1 MKNLKNPHLRTTLT
15 GLTGLAAMTLGITAT
30 ATTATTATAQPS
42 APPSTLAKPGAPL
55 NVLFFTADDMG
66 WFTVAAENS
75 PAHTPNVTPNIDKFA
90 EQNMIFTRAHVAI
103 AICQPSRG
111 ALTTGK
117 YPHVSGVEGFFHAP
131 GHIDT
136 VMSELRKHGYLVGI
150 CGKCEHCNPDANF
163 KWDMWHDA
171 PDLGHGRNPQKYAAY
186 FREFIERCK
195 KAGKP
200 FYFMCNSHDPHRPID
215 GSNRDLQW
223 RKQNPDYP
231 RPSHVFSPSEVKIP
245 AFLPDIPDMRKEI
258 AQYCSS
264 ARRCDDVFGAV
275 MKVLHDEGMAD
286 NTIIV
291 FLSDNGMSQPF
302 SKTNAYYNSTRTPL
316 VFHIPGLT
324 KPGQRDDT
332 HFVSGIDYMPTILD
346 ALGYQ
351 TPSSVNGRSY
361 LPLIRG
367 EEQTGRDMVF
377 TQIYETAGH
386 KRYPMFAAQNAD
398 YILIYNPWS
407 DGKYLYGAESTSG
420 IGFKAMKASSDPFI
434 RSRVEMVQHRVPL
447 ELYSIKNDPDALHN
461 LAKDPKYAEV
471 VKQMGDFLKG
481 WMEKY
486 DPTPL
491 AAFTA
496 FPSEQQRLAYMK
508 VEFQQQALHKRGKR
522 GAKGGGDEDAYE

>member
-1 MKNLKNPHLRTTLT
+1 MKNPLLHASLT

-30 ATTATTATAQPS
+30 AAAQTPAAPAAIAKPK
-42 APPSTLAKPGAPL
+42 APP

-75 PAHTPNVTPNIDKFA
+75 PAHVPNVTPNIDKFA

-111 ALTTGK
+111 ALTTGM
-117 YPHVSGVEGFFHAP
+117 YPHTSGVEGFFHAP
-131 GHIDT
+131 GHVNTI
-136 VMSELRKHGYLVGI
+136 MSELRKHGYLVGI
-150 CGKCEHCNPDANF
+150 CGKCEHCNPDASF

-171 PDLGHGRNPQKYAAY
+171 NELGHGRNPQKYAAY
-186 FREFIERCK
+186 FREFLRRSK
-195 KAGKP
+195 KEGKP

-215 GSNRDLQW
+215 GSAQDLKW
-223 RKQNPDYP
+223 RQQNPDYP
-231 RPSHVFSPSEVKIP
+231 RPSHVFTPDEVKVP
-245 AFLPDIPDMRKEI
+245 GFLPDIPAMRKEI

-264 ARRCDDVFGAV
+264 ARRCDDVFGAIT
-275 MKVLHDEGMAD
+275 KVLNEEGMAD

-316 VFHIPGLT
+316 VVHIPGLT

-351 TPSSVNGRSY
+351 PPSGVDGRSY
-361 LPLIRG
+361 MPLIRG

-386 KRYPMFAAQNAD
+386 IRFPMFAAQNAD

-407 DGKYLYGAESTSG
+407 DGKTIFHAESTG
-420 IGFKAMKASSDPFI
+420 GTGFKAMKASSDPLI
-434 RSRVEMVQHRVPL
+434 KSRVEMVQHRVPL
-447 ELYSIKNDPDALHN
+447 ELYSIKNDPDAYHN
-461 LAKDPKYAEV
+461 LAKDPKYADT
-471 VKQMGDFLKG
+471 VKQMGDYLKG
-481 WMEKY
+481 WMQKY
-486 DPTPL
+486 DPTP
-491 AAFTA
+491 FTA
-496 FPSEQQRLAYMK
+496 FNTFPSEAARLAYMK
-508 VEFQQQALHKRGKR
+508 EEYKQQAEHKKGRRGK
-522 GAKGGGDEDAYE
+522 GAKAGGGEGEDPYE